1 MKNSGL
7 VLLLLAALF
16 IAPAARAQEPKT
28 DWPALEA
35 EAKAHLL
42 NLLSIKTVYTDANE
56 ADAARYI
63 YSALNRDRIE
73 WDIYKPS
80 EKRASLVAY
89 IRGESRD
96 NPLYLVSHLD
106 TVDADFSEWESL
118 PFLPEE
124 KDGYIYGRGAADN
137 KDMAAIS
144 MAVLA
149 ALKRGGVK
157 LRRDVVMLALADE
170 EGGGSGGVKY
180 LLSAH
185 PDVIRKGY
193 AIYSGGGVVRD
204 AGGAAT
210 MLIVSAADKQYMDVR
225 VLARGASGHA
235 AAPPSDNAIY
245 TLATALR
252 KIKTFSP
259 SARLNPVTRGFFRS
273 IYKSQGQDARA
284 TLDMLLGGDE
294 HAFQQAANVMSG
306 DPFFLS
312 QLKDTVAPT
321 VLYAG
326 NLPNVVPAEAQVV
339 LNCRLLPDT
348 DPVRF
353 LDSLK
358 EHIDMDNVL
367 VLPVEMPVFP
377 GPEMRPSD
385 DELFSAISSA
395 ASSRMPGAAIA
406 GGLMPGATDAGALR
420 RVGVTAYGVPG
431 GSAYGE
437 ENRTHGPNERVELA
451 DFYRR
456 LRFVYEITLK
466 YASSQGQ

>member
-1 MKNSGL
+1 MKRNAAVCFL
-7 VLLLLAALF
+7 LPVLLLASSL
-16 IAPAARAQEPKT
+16 RAQDAKP
-28 DWPALEA
+28 DWPSLEA
-35 EAKAHLL
+35 EAKNHLL
-42 NLLSIKTVYTDANE
+42 NLLNIKTVYTDANE
-56 ADAARYI
+56 VDAARYL
-63 YSALNRDRIE
+63 YVALNRDGIE

-89 IRGESRD
+89 IRGESRE
-96 NPLYLVSHLD
+96 NPLYLVSHVD
-106 TVDADFSEWESL
+106 TVDADFSEWETL
-118 PFLPEE
+118 PFMPEE

-137 KDMAAIS
+137 KDMTAIS
-144 MAVLA
+144 MTVLA

-157 LRRDVVMLALADE
+157 LRRDVVMLAFADE

-180 LLSAH
+180 LLSSW
-185 PDVIRKGY
+185 PDVIRQGH
-193 AIYSGGGVVRD
+193 ALYSGGGVVKD

-210 MLIVSAADKQYMDVR
+210 LLIVSAADKQYMDVR

-235 AAPPSDNAIY
+235 AAPPADNAIY

-252 KIKTFSP
+252 KVRTFVP
-259 SARLNPVTRGFFRS
+259 PARLNPITRGFFRA

-312 QLKDTVAPT
+312 QLKDTIAPT

-326 NLPNVVPAEAQVV
+326 NLPNVVPGEAQAV

-353 LDSLK
+353 LDGLK
-358 EHIDMDNVL
+358 EYIGMENVL

-377 GPEMRPSD
+377 GPELRSQD
-385 DELFSAISSA
+385 DELFAAIGDA
-395 ASSRMPGAAIA
+395 AGRLMPGATLA

-420 RVGVTAYGVPG
+420 RAGVIAYGVA
-431 GSAYGE
+431 GSSGYGE
-437 ENRTHGPNERVELA
+437 VNRTHGPNERVELR
-451 DFYRR
+451 DFYQR
-456 LRFVYEITLK
+456 LRFIYEITLK
-466 YASSQGQ
+466 YAAAP